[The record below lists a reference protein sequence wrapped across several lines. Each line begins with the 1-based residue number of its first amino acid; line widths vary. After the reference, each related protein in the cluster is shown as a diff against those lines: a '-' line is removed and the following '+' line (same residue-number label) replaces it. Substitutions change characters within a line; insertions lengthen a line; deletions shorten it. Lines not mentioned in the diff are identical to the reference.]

1 MLSGSNVRRE
11 LSAAI
16 PVRFAP
22 IWGLILFILIV
33 ITVLFFLFPKEELL
47 EALNKQRQADKV
59 VRQYLTNLV
68 DLYPQDQS
76 FKLLLAEQHLELA
89 DIEKAFSA
97 IQPYLAKKDVK
108 SDVYMKALWIYYR
121 ILQVATFALP
131 PSSETR
137 LVAEN
142 KLKKLVKELAAVD
155 LNTEHLLQLGNGAAQ
170 LGMNQEALGLYQRV
184 IQNPVSKA
192 PGMVELYA
200 KAAQL
205 AQGYSQYIFTSQLY
219 FLAQTSAPN
228 EKMAASYY
236 IKALQ
241 SLVAGNLLTL
251 ALEQA
256 QANLNGLSNNQEV
269 LLYLVSLARRANNT
283 ELAQQYMLK
292 ILKLTYQDNDNQA
305 I

>member
-1 MLSGSNVRRE
+1 MLSGSIVRRE
-11 LSAAI
+11 LSATV

-22 IWGLILFILIV
+22 VWGLVLFILIV
-33 ITVLFFLFPKEELL
+33 VTVLFFLFPKEELL
-47 EALNKQRQADKV
+47 DALNKQRQADKV
-59 VRQYLTNLV
+59 VKQYLTNLV

-76 FKLLLAEQHLELA
+76 FKLLLAEQHLGLA
-89 DIEKAFSA
+89 DVEKAFSA

-108 SDVYMKALWIYYR
+108 SSTYMKALWIYYR
-121 ILQVATFALP
+121 ILQVTTFALP

-137 LVAEN
+137 LAGEN
-142 KLKKLVKELAAVD
+142 KLKTLVKQLTAVD
-155 LNTEHLLQLGNGAAQ
+155 LNTERLLQLGNGAAQ

-184 IQNPVSKA
+184 VEKPVSKEA
-192 PGMVELYA
+192 GMSELYA

-205 AQGYSQYIFTSQLY
+205 ALGYSQYTFTAQLY
-219 FLAQTSAPN
+219 FLAQKSAPN
-228 EKMAASYY
+228 EKLATSYY
-236 IKALQ
+236 IQALQ

-256 QANLNGLSNNQEV
+256 QANLNGLSNNQEA

-292 ILKLTYQDNDNQA
+292 ILKLTYQDNDN
-305 I
+305 